1 MALSRRQIL
10 ERSAAGASLAL
21 IPGRVRAAAARA
33 AALTPEMFG
42 ARGDGVTNDTLALA
56 RLASAVNSNGGG
68 EIAFGAGKTYRVGL
82 QSTSGPL
89 AHLYAFQPHD
99 ILHFKGCT
107 RPLVIRGNGAVLK
120 CAPGLRY
127 GTFDRAGRPTRHRL
141 PFYTPGELA
150 TPYQYMIKIESC
162 RGPIALSDIELDGGL
177 AGLRIGGE
185 YGDHGRQIPATGLGL
200 FNNLG
205 SETIANVHTH
215 HHGQDGLIIDGIA
228 RPVPG
233 AVRQVTALR
242 SEYNGRQGC
251 SIVGG
256 RGYAF
261 RDCKFNHTG
270 QAGIQSAPAAGV
282 DIEAEGDKINRDFRF
297 VNCEF
302 VNNGG
307 AGLLADSGDSE
318 GVVAEQC
325 RFVGS
330 SSWAAWP
337 RKPRMRFTNCTF
349 VGQIVQCHGDP
360 DPSRAAQFHSCRF
373 YDDPKLSPTGKL
385 WASGGANAVA
395 DLGAGGENVL
405 FSKCIFELTH
415 RLVLPWS
422 WHAIYSDCRM
432 RQKSPQIA
440 YPKGTYLG
448 SSTIWGKVDMYGT
461 KVRGRLVVNGVPLRG

>member
-1 MALSRRQIL
+1 MKLSRRQIL
-10 ERSAAGASLAL
+10 YRTAIGASLAL
-21 IPGRVRAAAARA
+21 LPARLRSA
-33 AALTPEMFG
+33 VQSSRTLTPEMFG
-42 ARGDGVTNDTLALA
+42 ARGDGVHNDTLALA
-56 RLASAVNSNGGG
+56 RLASVVNANGGG
-68 EIAFGAGKTYRVGL
+68 KVSFGAGRTYIVGF
-82 QSTSGPL
+82 QATSGPL

-99 ILHFKGCT
+99 ILYFKGCS
-107 RPLVIRGNGAVLK
+107 RPLVIRGNGATIK

-127 GTFDRAGRPTRHRL
+127 GTFDRSGRPTRHAL
-141 PFYTPGELA
+141 PYYTPGELA

-162 RGPIALSDIELDGGL
+162 SGPVEVSDLELDGNL
-177 AGLRIGGE
+177 FGLRIGGD
-185 YGDHGRQIPATGLGL
+185 YGDHGKQIPAVGLAL
-200 FNNLG
+200 FNNAG
-205 SETIANVHTH
+205 SEAIANVYTH
-215 HHGQDGLIIDGIA
+215 HHGQDGFYIDGLA
-228 RPVPG
+228 EPVPG
-233 AVRQVTALR
+233 ADRQITGLR

-256 RGYAF
+256 RGYVF

-282 DIEAEGDKINRDFRF
+282 DIEAEGEKTNRDFRF

-318 GVVAEQC
+318 GVTVENC
-325 RFVGS
+325 RLVGS

-337 RKPRMRFTNCTF
+337 RKPRIRFTDCTV
-349 VGQIVQCHGDP
+349 VGQIVQCHADA

-385 WASGGANAVA
+385 WTSGGANAVA
-395 DLGAGGENVL
+395 DLGAGSENVL

-415 RLVLPWS
+415 QLVLPWS
-422 WHAIYSDCRM
+422 WHAIYADCRM
-432 RQKSPQIA
+432 RQRSPQIA

-448 SSTIWGKVDMYGT
+448 SSTIIGNVDMYGT
-461 KVRGRLVVNGVPLRG
+461 KVRGSLVVNGRRV